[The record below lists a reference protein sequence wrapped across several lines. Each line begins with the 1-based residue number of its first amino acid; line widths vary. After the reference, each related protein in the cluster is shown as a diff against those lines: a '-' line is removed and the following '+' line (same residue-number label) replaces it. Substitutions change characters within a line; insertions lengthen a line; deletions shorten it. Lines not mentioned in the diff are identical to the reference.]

1 MNNDQNPRE
10 GQPIPTVVAGAVRI
24 FGWLT
29 LVLLPAGFRR
39 QYGQAIAQD
48 FARECRDTYA
58 ASGRC
63 ALFAVGIRGAADLVR
78 GAIAEYV
85 DVVGYYWKE
94 TLAMQRQ
101 RIALITIFSAWVA
114 FVIGGIALQKMTEY
128 DDFRS
133 VAARVLTVGLP
144 FKIVY
149 FTSAI
154 SLLAVLIGGV
164 PLAVT
169 ALRQA
174 LANRRL
180 GIAALF
186 AVPPVALALLVGFI
200 KLYIGN
206 TPQSAASS
214 HIHVVVG
221 AFVVVAILSTAAVCY
236 GISATSR
243 STGMLLGFARWP
255 AVITAATMLIMGGA
269 TVAVALSLNAVAP
282 GVVSD
287 MTSYYTFTLLN
298 VTILMALAA
307 IVAAIG
313 AALLFTN
320 RPIAPAKA

>member
-1 MNNDQNPRE
+1 MNKVQNTRE
-10 GQPIPTVVAGAVRI
+10 SQPIPTIVACAVRI
-24 FGWLT
+24 FDWLT

-39 QYGQAIAQD
+39 EYGQAIARD
-48 FARECRDTYA
+48 FARDCRDTYA
-58 ASGRC
+58 ASGRR
-63 ALFAVGIRGAADLVR
+63 ALCAVGIRGTADLVR
-78 GAIAEYV
+78 GAIAEYG
-85 DVVGYYWKE
+85 DVAGYYWKG

-114 FVIGGIALQKMTEY
+114 FVIGGIGLQKMTEY
-128 DDFRS
+128 DDFQS

-149 FTSAI
+149 FGSAV

-174 LANRRL
+174 LADRRP

-186 AVPPVALALLVGFI
+186 AVPPLTLALFVGFI
-200 KLYIGN
+200 ILYTSN
-206 TPQSAASS
+206 TPKSAASG

-221 AFVVVAILSTAAVCY
+221 AFVVAAILSTAAVCY

-243 STGMLLGFARWP
+243 STSALLGFARWP
-255 AVITAATMLIMGGA
+255 AVITAATMLIMGAA
-269 TVAVALSLNAVAP
+269 TVAVALGLNAVAP

-307 IVAAIG
+307 IVAAFG

-320 RPIAPAKA
+320 RTTASALA